1 MDPLP
6 SLSAFINFNDF
17 GTHIPLLVLLV
28 LLIIISSFFSSAET
42 AFSTAN
48 LIRLKNYAE
57 DRRKGAK
64 KAVYIVEKF
73 DLTLTTILVGNNFVN
88 IAATTISAFIITSMI
103 LNPTVANIVSTFLM
117 TIIILIFGEIMP
129 KQYAKDNAEKFALK
143 YSGIMYAIIKGL
155 YPITFLFL
163 KLKNSLMK
171 RHKKEDMP
179 FVTEDELESII
190 EVMEGQGVIDTD
202 DAELFQNAITLNDKT
217 VYDIMT
223 PRVDMIA
230 VEVND
235 DIEVIKQVF
244 FEHQFSRIPVYDT
257 DKDRIVGI
265 LSERNFFTALLKQEE
280 IDLYKLMS
288 APYFVSKSTRVDDL
302 IREMQKLKK
311 HFAVVSDEYGGTS
324 GIVTMED
331 ALEELVGEI
340 YDEYDEDEEDSQ
352 IITSIQENEYLLS
365 SEMEIDHL
373 FETLNLGTIPDTNY
387 ATVGGLVYELSES
400 LPEEGDE
407 VHYHTSY
414 EEHDLE
420 KPVYIEYDL
429 VFTITKVENRR
440 IREVKLKVNL
450 LNTHEGNNTNSS
462 NKNGEDAS

>member
-6 SLSAFINFNDF
+6 SLSAIFNFDNF
-17 GTHIPLLVLLV
+17 GIHIPLLVLLI
-28 LLIIISSFFSSAET
+28 LLIILSSFFSSSET
-42 AFSTAN
+42 AYSTAN

-57 DRRKGAK
+57 EKRKGAR

-88 IAATTISAFIITSMI
+88 IAATTISAFIITSTI
-103 LNPTVANIVSTFLM
+103 INPTLANIVSTFLM
-117 TIIILIFGEIMP
+117 TIIILIFGEIIP
-129 KQYAKDNAEKFALK
+129 KQYAKENAEKFALRF
-143 YSGIMYAIIKGL
+143 SGIMYALIKGL

-163 KLKNSLMK
+163 KLKNSLMRK
-171 RHKKEDMP
+171 SNKEEMP

-202 DAELFQNAITLNDKT
+202 DAELFQNAITLNDKA

-223 PRVDMIA
+223 PRVDMVA
-230 VEVND
+230 VEVKD
-235 DIEVIKQVF
+235 DIETIKEVF
-244 FEHQFSRIPVYDT
+244 FEHQFSRIPVFDT

-265 LSERNFFTALLKQEE
+265 LSERNFFTALLKNEE

-340 YDEYDEDEEDSQ
+340 YDEYDDDEEDSQ
-352 IITSIQENEYLLS
+352 IIKSIQENEYLLN
-365 SEMEIDHL
+365 SEMEIDFL
-373 FETLNLGTIPDTNY
+373 FETLNLGTIPDTSY
-387 ATVGGLVYELSES
+387 ATVGGLVYELCEA

-429 VFTITKVENRR
+429 VFTITKVESRR

-450 LNTHEGNNTNSS
+450 LNSHDIKDKSKDKT
-462 NKNGEDAS
+462 EDSTE